1 MQEANEVVDNLDRRL
16 QDYVIEMNDINLKEE
31 QLGW

>member
-1 MQEANEVVDNLDRRL
+1 MQEANEVVDNLDKRL